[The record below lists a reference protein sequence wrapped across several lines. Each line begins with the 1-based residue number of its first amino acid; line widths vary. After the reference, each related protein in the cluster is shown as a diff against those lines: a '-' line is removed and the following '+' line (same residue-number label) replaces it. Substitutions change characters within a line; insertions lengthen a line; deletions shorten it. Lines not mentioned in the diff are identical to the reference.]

1 VGLWRAADVSGT
13 GERRLR
19 CSEEAWFSWVAGGQ
33 VVDVAVMAGGEGSG
47 QEILKG
53 WIWGT

>member
-1 VGLWRAADVSGT
+1 VSGT